1 MNGELKGNI
10 NMSRPNQAG
19 PAFPQTRLR
28 RNRKTQWARDLTKE
42 SSLSPCDF
50 IWPIFVREGEN
61 IKEDV
66 TSMPGVVRY
75 SIDRL
80 VEAVAEAESL
90 GISAVAIFPYLQ
102 PELKDS
108 VGSVA
113 TQPDNLICRA
123 IEKLKAENLN
133 IGIQCDVALDP
144 FTSHGHDGL
153 LSPNGQIMN
162 DETVELLCKQA
173 LVQARAGCDIIS
185 PSDMMDGR
193 VGEIRRALDK
203 NNFGN
208 IQITSYAAK
217 YASGFYGPFRD
228 ALGSTS
234 MLSNFSKATYQL
246 DPRNSDEAMREIA
259 LDIAE
264 GADMIM
270 VKPGLPYLDIIY
282 RAKKQFGI
290 PIFGYQV
297 SGEYA
302 MIKAAANNQWLEH
315 DGCMM
320 ESLIAFKRAGA
331 SGILTYFALD
341 AARFLKNAG

>member
-80 VEAVAEAESL
+80 VDAVAEAESL

-208 IQITSYAAK
+208 IQIMSYAAK
-217 YASGFYGPFRD
+217 YASSFYGPFRD
-228 ALGSTS
+228 AVGSNIN
-234 MLSNFSKATYQL
+234 LNGASKKTYQM
-246 DPRNSDEAMREIA
+246 NFANKDESLHETAM
-259 LDIAE
+259 DIEE
-264 GADMIM
+264 GADIVM
-270 VKPGLPYLDIIY
+270 VKPGMPYLDII
-282 RAKKQFGI
+282 KSVKENFKI
-290 PIFGYQV
+290 PVFAYQV
-297 SGEYA
+297 SGE
-302 MIKAAANNQWLEH
+302 
-315 DGCMM
+315 
-320 ESLIAFKRAGA
+320 
-331 SGILTYFALD
+331 
-341 AARFLKNAG
+341 